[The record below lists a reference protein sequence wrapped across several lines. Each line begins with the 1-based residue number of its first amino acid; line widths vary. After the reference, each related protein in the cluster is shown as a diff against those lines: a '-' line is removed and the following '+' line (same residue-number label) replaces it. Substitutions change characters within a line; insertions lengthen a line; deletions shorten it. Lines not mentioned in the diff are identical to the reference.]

1 MAVLT
6 WGARA
11 VLLQSVP
18 LVFEL
23 YSFTR
28 AEQGLAFASLVV
40 GASIAFCGHVHQ
52 EHLYRRDAAWARAA
66 RVKPR
71 PESRLYHAMA
81 GAVLFPI
88 GIIM

>member
-1 MAVLT
+1 MADLRQ
-6 WGARA
+6 GCA

-23 YSFTR
+23 YGFTR

-40 GASIAFCGHVHQ
+40 GASFAFCGHIHQ
-52 EHLYRRDAAWARAA
+52 EHLYRRDALRARAA
-66 RVKPR
+66 GLKPR

-81 GAVLFPI
+81 GAALFPA
-88 GIIM
+88 GIIV